1 MFIIFS
7 NIENNTQR
15 LRHTQAPINT
25 CARKGTHVYT
35 LILKHVHTHARPTTS
50 QMPAQLYDNIALTKQ
65 KTNKTQMRYTYW
77 SRTSSFVTPSHV
89 LGQL

>member
-35 LILKHVHTHARPTTS
+35 LILKHAHTHAKPTTFK
-50 QMPAQLYDNIALTKQ
+50 MPQLCDNIVLKRQ
-65 KTNKTQMRYTYW
+65 KTKKTWPHKSTRVTR
-77 SRTSSFVTPSHV
+77 SRLVMC
-89 LGQL
+89 